1 MIDVVIISF
10 AKSPEFKKLTMDTV
24 DTLFS
29 SDRNLNF
36 KVYLIESNKDEAYL
50 EYKTRDNIEIIYP
63 TTPFGYHRY
72 LNIGIAAGSNP
83 YVCLCNNDL
92 LFRDNWATNMLTAM
106 RKDPKL
112 LSTSPF
118 SNKPHRTI
126 FKLAADNKVDYGYT
140 IRRHI
145 AGWCIFQKREI
156 YKKIGKL
163 DEHFEFWYADN
174 DYGETIKRKGIKHAL
189 IRNSVVD
196 HVESKT
202 LKSISAEEQ
211 HKLTRAQVKTFTD
224 KWKIKP

>member
-29 SDRNLNF
+29 SDRQIQF
-36 KVYLIESNKDEAYL
+36 KVYIVESNKDEEYL

-63 TTPFGYHRY
+63 SVKFGYHRY
-72 LNIGIAAGSNP
+72 LNIGIAAGTNP

-92 LFRDNWATNMLTAM
+92 LFRTNWATHILKAM

-126 FKLAADNKVDYGYT
+126 FKLSADNLVDYGY
-140 IRRHI
+140 IVRRHV

-156 YKKIGKL
+156 YQKIGKL
-163 DEHFEFWYADN
+163 DERFEFWYADN
-174 DYGETIKRKGIKHAL
+174 DYAESIKRKGIKHAL
-189 IRNSVVD
+189 VRNSVVD
-196 HVESKT
+196 HIESAT
-202 LKSISAEEQ
+202 LNSINKADQ
-211 HKLTRAQVKTFTD
+211 LKLTRQQLKIFEN
-224 KWKIKP
+224 KWKK